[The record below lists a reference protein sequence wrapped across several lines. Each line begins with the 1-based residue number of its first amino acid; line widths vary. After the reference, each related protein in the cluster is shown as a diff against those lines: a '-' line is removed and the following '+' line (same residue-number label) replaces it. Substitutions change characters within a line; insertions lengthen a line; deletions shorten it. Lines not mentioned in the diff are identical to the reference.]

1 MDPTALVRELDLM
14 PDSLLVGE
22 MRESNEK
29 WMFFNLQ
36 HKLEAPCSYCKKVV
50 LLTHVCSCKHA
61 VYCSKYCRQYDKGHH
76 KYRCPNGAES

>member
-61 VYCSKYCRQYDKGHH
+61 VYCSKDCKQYDKGHH